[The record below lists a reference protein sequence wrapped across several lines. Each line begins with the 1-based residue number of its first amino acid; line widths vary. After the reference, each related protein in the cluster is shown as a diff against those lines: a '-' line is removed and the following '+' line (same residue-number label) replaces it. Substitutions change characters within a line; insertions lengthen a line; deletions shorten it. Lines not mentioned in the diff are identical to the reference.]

1 MKPLSLRAR
10 LGVWSALMLA
20 LPLVVFGC
28 VVAISLYFAEVE
40 ALDREL
46 RVESASV
53 LGRMIEAQKTG
64 REPVELRA
72 LIEPFHPYLEVV
84 RSDGTPVY
92 RSAMLAR
99 LPPVTEPA
107 ATGSVRTLEIAG
119 TAVRQAT
126 AASDGLAVSLGASL
140 ARPREKLGQL
150 LRSYAIAA
158 PFLLV
163 AFAVGAAWTARRALR
178 PIEEITARAEGISAA
193 SLDARLPV
201 PVPKDELRRLTE
213 VLNSMMGRLEGSFAQ
228 VARFTSD
235 ASHELRTP
243 LAVLRAE
250 LETALQPGT
259 TDDARVVRIHAILDE
274 VRRLSSLVDS
284 LLFLSRSDAGKL
296 ELDLQPVN
304 LSRLAAAAVDDAR
317 LLGETRGISIEADV
331 LPDATVL
338 ADPGRLLQV
347 LLNLVDNAVKFNR
360 DGGRIHIALTTT
372 TGGLQLAIG
381 NTGPGLSA
389 EHRTRIFER
398 FFRGDPAR
406 SREVTGFGLG
416 LSLSREIMLAHGG
429 RIELARSEEDW
440 TEFRVTLKVARVSA
454 IQRIEAGANKARGS
468 SAGEAASGKGERS
481 H

>member
-1 MKPLSLRAR
+1 MRPFSLRVR

-28 VVAISLYFAEVE
+28 VVAASLYFGEVE

-46 RVESASV
+46 QVESVSV
-53 LGRMIEAQKTG
+53 LGRMIEAQQTG

-72 LIEPFHPYLEVV
+72 LIEPFHPFLEVI
-84 RSDGTPVY
+84 RDDGTPVY
-92 RSAMLAR
+92 RSTMLANSPR
-99 LPPVTEPA
+99 VTDPA
-107 ATGSVRTLEIAG
+107 ASGTVRTLEIADHV
-119 TAVRQAT
+119 VRQAT

-140 ARPREKLGQL
+140 ARPRERLRQL
-150 LRSYAIAA
+150 LRSYVIAA

-163 AFAVGAAWTARRALR
+163 AFAVGAAWIARRALQ
-178 PIEEITARAEGISAA
+178 PIEEIAARAEGISAA

-201 PVPKDELRRLTE
+201 PAAEDELRRLTE
-213 VLNSMMGRLEGSFAQ
+213 VLNGMMGRLESSFSQ

-259 TDDARVVRIHAILDE
+259 TDEARVVRIHAILDE
-274 VRRLSSLVDS
+274 VRRLSSLVDG

-296 ELDLQPVN
+296 ELDLQPTDF
-304 LSRLAAAAVDDAR
+304 SRIAAAAVDDAR
-317 LLGETRGISIEADV
+317 VLGETLGLSIETDV
-331 LPDATVL
+331 PPDVKVL
-338 ADPGRLLQV
+338 ADPGRLRQV

-360 DGGRIHIALTTT
+360 DGGRLRIALTATT
-372 TGGLQLAIG
+372 EDARLTVG
-381 NTGPGLSA
+381 NTGPGLNA
-389 EHRTRIFER
+389 EHRARIFER

-416 LSLSREIMLAHGG
+416 LSLCREIMLAHGG
-429 RIELARSEEDW
+429 SIELARSEEDW
-440 TEFRVTLKVARVSA
+440 TEFRVALRVARLSG
-454 IQRIEAGANKARGS
+454 IQRYEIQASSPRGS
-468 SAGEAASGKGERS
+468 LAPAPK
-481 H
+481 